1 MTKNL
6 TTGSVSKTLMLFSL
20 PLLLSTLLQQFYN
33 VADSM
38 IVGRF
43 VGESGLAAI
52 GAAYPITL
60 FIVAVGTGTSM
71 GCSVVLSMLFG
82 ASRRDRYSTASCTA
96 LIAFSALGVILSVAG
111 VLLSRPVMLLLNASD
126 DIIGDASAY
135 LAVYAV
141 GAFAMLL
148 YNAASGI
155 FIGFGDSKTPLFL
168 LFVSSVVNVVLD
180 YIVVRFFDGGVI
192 GAAWATTVSQYLSA
206 LLGVVLLVNRLK
218 NISGGPVKVQFDRS
232 ILKDISVAA
241 IPCIL
246 QQGSVALTA
255 AVIQSLLNTF
265 STAVIAGFEVG
276 QKLHTFFYMCIN
288 TLGNAYS
295 TFTAQCL
302 GAGKHKRIREGF
314 RVTLLIALGCV
325 VVVIALF
332 QLLPSQLVELFIDRD
347 ASPDVVQI
355 GIQFLRTI
363 SPLYLLICYIVATG
377 GLLRG
382 TGRSVTFFVE
392 SILEFTVRIV
402 MCFVL
407 SKAWNSHTGV
417 LWAWYFGSSS
427 GFLMC
432 LALSLHIFRTQ
443 LKPNPAKP
451 EQLCGE

>member
-1 MTKNL
+1 MTRDL
-6 TTGSVSKTLMLFSL
+6 TRGSVSRTLVFFSL

-43 VGESGLAAI
+43 VGETGLAAI
-52 GAAYPITL
+52 GAANPITL

-71 GCSVVLSMLFG
+71 GCSIVLSMLFG
-82 ASRRDRYSTASCTA
+82 AGRRDRYNAASFTA
-96 LIAFSALGVILSVAG
+96 LTSFAVLGIALSVAG

-126 DIIGDASAY
+126 EILGDASSY

-148 YNAASGI
+148 YNTASGI

-180 YIVVRFFDGGVI
+180 YIVVRFFDGGVV
-192 GAAWATTVSQYLSA
+192 GAAWATTISQYLSA
-206 LLGVVLLVNRLK
+206 VLGVALLIDRLK
-218 NISGGPVKVQFDRS
+218 KLSGGPVKAQFDRG
-232 ILKDISVAA
+232 ILKDISIAA

-246 QQGSVALTA
+246 QQGSVALTS

-276 QKLHTFFYMCIN
+276 QKLHTFFYMCVN

-302 GAGKHKRIREGF
+302 GAGEHKRIRDGF
-314 RVTLLIALGCV
+314 RVTLLICLGCV
-325 VVVIALF
+325 LVIIALF
-332 QLLPSQLVELFIDRD
+332 QLLPSQLVGLFIDRST
-347 ASPDVVQI
+347 SPEVVQI
-355 GIQFLRTI
+355 GIQFLRTV
-363 SPLYLLICYIVATG
+363 SPLYLIISYIIATG

-392 SILEFTVRIV
+392 SILEFAVRIL

-407 SKAWNSHTGV
+407 TKAWNSHTGI
-417 LWAWYFGSSS
+417 LWGWYCGSSS
-427 GFLMC
+427 GFVMC
-432 LALSLHIFRTQ
+432 LALSIYIFRRHIRPQT
-443 LKPNPAKP
+443 
-451 EQLCGE
+451 EHTSH